1 MNNKIYTHFLSN
13 EFHTYSR
20 LKEIHIIMVI
30 LSLKYVNFVEFEFES
45 LFTCLKTMYNLK
57 NPLYI

>member
-20 LKEIHIIMVI
+20 LKGDSH
-30 LSLKYVNFVEFEFES
+30 YHGHPEFEI
-45 LFTCLKTMYNLK
+45 C
-57 NPLYI
+57 